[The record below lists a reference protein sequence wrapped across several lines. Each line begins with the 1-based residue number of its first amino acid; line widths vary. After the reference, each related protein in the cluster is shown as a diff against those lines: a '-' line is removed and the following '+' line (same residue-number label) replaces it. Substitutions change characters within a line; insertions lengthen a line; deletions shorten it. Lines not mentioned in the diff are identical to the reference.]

1 MSQVL
6 VASNR
11 GPVSFSL
18 SEDGEL
24 AMRRGGGGL
33 VSGLAAVTGAPRDPG
48 PPRPLEPA
56 GTPPPSG
63 QGSAPSG

>member
-18 SEDGEL
+18 TEDGVL
-24 AMRRGGGGL
+24 TMRRGGGGL
-33 VSGLAAVTGAPRDPG
+33 VSGLAAVTSAPRALG
-48 PPRPLEPA
+48 PPQTSGSPA
-56 GTPPPSG
+56 DALRPPS
-63 QGSAPSG
+63 